1 MEVISNP
8 SLLQITRDDLLSKYA
23 HLLLFSMN
31 ELIYTHTHTHT
42 HTPPSGSEAKANSD
56 DNWLR

>member
-31 ELIYTHTHTHT
+31 ELIYTHTHNTHT
-42 HTPPSGSEAKANSD
+42 HPSGSEAKANSD
-56 DNWLR
+56 DSWLR

>member
-31 ELIYTHTHTHT
+31 ELIYTHTHTH
-42 HTPPSGSEAKANSD
+42 PSGSEAKANSD